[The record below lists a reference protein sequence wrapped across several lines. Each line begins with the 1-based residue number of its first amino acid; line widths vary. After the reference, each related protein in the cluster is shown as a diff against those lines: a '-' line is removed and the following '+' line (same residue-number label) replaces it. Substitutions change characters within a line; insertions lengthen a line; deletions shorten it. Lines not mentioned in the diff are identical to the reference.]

1 MKAILKDT
9 GELVDIISVKNN
21 IVHYSNENFDII
33 CYRMDENK
41 CLKDYFESLFERK
54 YDLFKS
60 VLSAMIGNK
69 DLDIYSEEQ
78 HDEIIKTSL
87 IITNKALKALN
98 ND

>member
-33 CYRMDENK
+33 CYRIDENK

-78 HDEIIKTSL
+78 HNEIIKTSL
-87 IITNKALKALN
+87 AITDKALKALSN
-98 ND
+98 G

>member
-87 IITNKALKALN
+87 IITDKALKALN

>member
-69 DLDIYSEEQ
+69 SMDLYSDEQ

-87 IITNKALKALN
+87 IITDKALKALN

>member
-1 MKAILKDT
+1 MKAILKET
-9 GELVDIISVKNN
+9 GELVNIISVKNN
-21 IVHYSNENFDII
+21 IVHYSNENLDII
-33 CYRMDENK
+33 CYLMDENK
-41 CLKDYFESLFERK
+41 CFKDYFESLSKRK

-69 DLDIYSEEQ
+69 SMDLYSEEQ

-87 IITNKALKALN
+87 AITDKALKALN